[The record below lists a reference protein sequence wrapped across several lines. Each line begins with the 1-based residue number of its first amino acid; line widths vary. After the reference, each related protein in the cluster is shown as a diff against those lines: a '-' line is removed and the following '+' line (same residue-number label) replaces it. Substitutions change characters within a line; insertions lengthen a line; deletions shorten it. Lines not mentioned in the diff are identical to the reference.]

1 MPLNLNVKKIASTLF
16 ISLAFISNI
25 FCDSNSNKLVKDLT
39 KAENFYLTRSTNILD
54 KNKSDLKEQL
64 QVLKKLYKHQE
75 ELHKSLKKKQQQ
87 SKSPQEF
94 NKELD
99 PEFKQF
105 QLTKEIIR
113 HFEKHLKENHNWKE
127 INHFSN
133 IVKPLTVT
141 TTLATLTMLSLKLA
155 KISGITTDQTLSDYK
170 VNNTTITGTYATIA
184 SIWILIN
191 YLKNL
196 STK

>member
-1 MPLNLNVKKIASTLF
+1 MLHNFKIFSTLF
-16 ISLAFISNI
+16 ISIVFISNI
-25 FCDSNSNKLVKDLT
+25 FCDSNSNELVENLT
-39 KAENFYLTRSTNILD
+39 KAESFYLTRSTNLLEQ
-54 KNKSDLKEQL
+54 NNSNLKEQL

-75 ELHKSLKKKQQQ
+75 ELHESLKTKQQ
-87 SKSPQEF
+87 SKSKE
-94 NKELD
+94 ELD
-99 PEFKQF
+99 LEFKQF

-113 HFEKHLKENHNWKE
+113 HFEKHLKENYNWKE

-133 IVKPLTVT
+133 IAKPLAVS
-141 TTLATLTMLSLKLA
+141 TTLATVTMLSLKLA
-155 KISGITTDQTLSDYK
+155 QVSGITNEQTLSDYK
-170 VNNTTITGTYATIA
+170 VNNTTIAGTYATIA